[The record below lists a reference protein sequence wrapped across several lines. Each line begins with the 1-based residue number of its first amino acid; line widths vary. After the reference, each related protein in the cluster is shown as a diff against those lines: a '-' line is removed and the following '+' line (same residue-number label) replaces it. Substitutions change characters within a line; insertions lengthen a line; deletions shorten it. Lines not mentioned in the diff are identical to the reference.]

1 MEILDT
7 PLEPISIF
15 LRSCEY
21 TSTDIYKSNLS
32 FELNKP
38 ILPYPNMDILI
49 GLESFQF
56 TNSFYTINETNC
68 NFSYNIYSVTQS
80 FVITFGNYDIDSLIA
95 YLNSNN
101 NDLVFSYNL
110 STLKI
115 TITSKFA
122 NNEFIL
128 IDISNNV
135 YELLG
140 FDDIQ
145 TSSIEAQDSPNTVT
159 VITAPYMFNLISV
172 QVLHVCT
179 SNIVINSY
187 GLKNKT
193 KHNIIGSVQVSSA
206 SGEVETFS
214 SNFKNKISSDPI
226 TSINIGIYNQDFK
239 VVNFNNI
246 DWFINLSFSF
256 VYKKKLELPQY
267 LNTYN
272 TEANMKYYIEEEEI
286 RNDNKVLDSI
296 IDNKIKI

>member
-1 MEILDT
+1 
-7 PLEPISIF
+7 
-15 LRSCEY
+15 
-21 TSTDIYKSNLS
+21 
-32 FELNKP
+32 
-38 ILPYPNMDILI
+38 MDILI

-68 NFSYNIYSVTQS
+68 NFSYNIYSITQS

-101 NDLVFSYNL
+101 NDLVFSYSL

-115 TITSKFA
+115 TISSKIVNQF
-122 NNEFIL
+122 FL
-128 IDISNNV
+128 LVSISNNV

-145 TSSIEAQDSPNTVT
+145 TPLSEVDVT
-159 VITAPYMFNLISV
+159 ENIVTIITAPYMFNLISV

-193 KHNIIGSVQVSSA
+193 KHNIIGSVQVTAS
-206 SGEVETFS
+206 SGEVQTYT

-226 TSINIGIYNQDFK
+226 TIISVGI
-239 VVNFNNI
+239 
-246 DWFINLSFSF
+246 
-256 VYKKKLELPQY
+256 
-267 LNTYN
+267 
-272 TEANMKYYIEEEEI
+272 
-286 RNDNKVLDSI
+286 
-296 IDNKIKI
+296 

>member
-15 LRSCEY
+15 LRSSEY

-68 NFSYNIYSVTQS
+68 NFSYNIYSITQS

-101 NDLVFSYNL
+101 NDLVFSYSL

-115 TITSKFA
+115 TISSKIVNQF
-122 NNEFIL
+122 FL
-128 IDISNNV
+128 LVSISNNV

-145 TSSIEAQDSPNTVT
+145 TSKFEAEINALNSVT

-193 KHNIIGSVQVSSA
+193 KHNIIGSVQVTAS
-206 SGEVETFS
+206 SGEVQTYT

-226 TSINIGIYNQDFK
+226 TIISIGIYNQDFN

-246 DWFINLSFSF
+246 DWFIILSFSF
-256 VYKKKLELPQY
+256 VYKKKLELQQY
-267 LNTYN
+267 LNN
-272 TEANMKYYIEEEEI
+272 
-286 RNDNKVLDSI
+286 
-296 IDNKIKI
+296 